1 MMAFGGQAGAAA
13 PPDPSG
19 TRLVEDGRARI
30 RLERCGPSRERI
42 CASGQGQTF
51 TKMPE
56 ALPGHEIAR
65 LSTSSS
71 ICAGSPT

>member
-1 MMAFGGQAGAAA
+1 MAFGGQAGAAA
-13 PPDPSG
+13 PPDPGG

-71 ICAGSPT
+71 ICAGSPA